1 MSSHVSCL
9 GLTGPHT
16 PRRVIGF
23 RNWRDRPFSEK
34 YLNIGGAKGQF
45 LGFWAVIMQ
54 ASFSFFGS
62 EVPGIVRCI
71 HVSRRCLYLTSMDR
85 LQGKSSTPH
94 G

>member
-1 MSSHVSCL
+1 M
-9 GLTGPHT
+9 
-16 PRRVIGF
+16 IGF

-62 EVPGIVRCI
+62 EVPGIVCYALS
-71 HVSRRCLYLTSMDR
+71 VLPCL
-85 LQGKSSTPH
+85 SSYR
-94 G
+94 